1 MDKEQREIFE
11 QYFRWQAARAGAVT
25 PGQMLDLVRELR
37 KRAQEQGEFPL
48 GPQTRGKLPPNDPM
62 VKAVL
67 AGEDVAVGGRRVV
80 QKSARP
86 GGLRAVI
93 ALAAFLVPVALA
105 MVLLMARGRGRAQ
118 AAPTPTP
125 LSLPPGLA
133 ASSPTAPALSSP
145 QAAVTATPLFAAV
158 SPTVTATAVPTTA
171 SGYAVVL
178 GLEEAAAG
186 ANDPASLEIAGNTF
200 ALGMG
205 KPQAGVWQ
213 PTGGAEWL
221 AGTELRRVVAVPAT
235 DALAA
240 AVARLRAGDEVRL
253 RLRSGE
259 VIRYQVSD
267 VVRVKR
273 HQIEVLA
280 GRNPSLAVVLYG
292 ERTGERTVV
301 IAEAVQEE
309 AFTVYT
315 PVPAPL
321 PTPATMTSTQVI
333 TTATV
338 VTNEVAG
345 LVLEVSACNR
355 VARVGDQQ
363 PPKTSQQFMVC
374 PVRLRALRD
383 GAQYSGQSLA
393 VTEKDWFLGAVG
405 WWPPTV
411 ALPTAIGEGALMAG
425 EEVSGQV
432 AGIVAKSALARR
444 SEPVLV
450 WEQSGIQYIIILE

>member
-1 MDKEQREIFE
+1 MDREQREVFE
-11 QYFRWQAARAGAVT
+11 QYFRWQAGRAGAVT

-67 AGEDVAVGGRRVV
+67 AGEDVSVGGRRVV
-80 QKSARP
+80 QKSTRP

-93 ALAAFLVPVALA
+93 ALAAFLIPVVIA
-105 MVLLMARGRGRAQ
+105 MFLLMARGRGRAQ

-133 ASSPTAPALSSP
+133 ASPTAPAP
-145 QAAVTATPLFAAV
+145 VGAAATATSLPLFAAGM
-158 SPTVTATAVPTTA
+158 PTATAIPTTTA

-221 AGTELRRVVAVPAT
+221 AGTELRRVIAIPVT

-240 AVARLRAGDEVRL
+240 AVARLRAGDEIRL

-259 VIRYQVSD
+259 VVRYQVGD

-280 GRNPSLAVVLYG
+280 GRNPSLVVVLYG
-292 ERTGERTVV
+292 ERAGDRTVV

-309 AFTVYT
+309 AFAVYT
-315 PVPAPL
+315 PVPGPL
-321 PTPATMTSTQVI
+321 PTPATTTATQII

-345 LVLEVSACNR
+345 LVLEVSPCNR

-411 ALPTAIGEGALMAG
+411 ALPTAIGEGALMTG
-425 EEVSGQV
+425 EEVSGKV
-432 AGIVAKSALARR
+432 AGIVSKSALARR